1 MGIFSKKTTVV
12 HFNDCTRC
20 NGQGSVVVT
29 VDPKDAP
36 SVKGGYKG
44 EPFKIREAYPKCS
57 GTGNKGP
64 R

>member
-12 HFNDCTRC
+12 HFNDCTKC
-20 NGQGSVVVT
+20 NGQGSVTVV
-29 VDPKDAP
+29 VEPKDRPA
-36 SVKGGYKG
+36 
-44 EPFKIREAYPKCS
+44 FKIRQTCDKCS